1 MTDFFS
7 LLSAPST
14 PRQGLSR
21 RNSCSTFSV
30 STGLASMLNERGI
43 KAVTPSALNTPAG
56 PNYSPTVTPCNSPE
70 GTPPREHSPEP
81 PLLTG
86 LLYSGADM
94 LRRKFVGESPAERTS
109 RLPARNKI
117 LLSRQEK
124 RALRSLRLVEKVE
137 SIGLENIM
145 HTSGHHHPVG
155 ISPLAMGAR
164 SRNASPMTQLTSLK
178 NISHQQRRGDDLYA
192 VDRETIRAVLNK
204 GLSHDSLN
212 SDNMSTDG
220 STTSSIT
227 HPGDSS
233 DSTIEKRLPHSA
245 KTAAAPPAAAAPP
258 TKTAEVTRTPQK
270 SDSRV
275 KQMQR
280 QKSRRSLMANGG
292 QRPDLGTVGVARND
306 PTGTKPRSSN
316 SSSNKLESTKQTQQ
330 FIDDDDQ
337 SSLASEAIVPQQTIA
352 QSFVGS
358 ISSLFFGRKGGLL

>member
-1 MTDFFS
+1 
-7 LLSAPST
+7 
-14 PRQGLSR
+14 
-21 RNSCSTFSV
+21 
-30 STGLASMLNERGI
+30 MLNERGI
-43 KAVTPSALNTPAG
+43 KAVTPSALNTPSG
-56 PNYSPTVTPCNSPE
+56 PNFSPTVTPCNSPE
-70 GTPPREHSPEP
+70 GTPPRENSPEP

-94 LRRKFVGESPAERTS
+94 LRRKFTGGAESAAERTS

-145 HTSGHHHPVG
+145 HSSPHHHSVG
-155 ISPLAMGAR
+155 ISPLAMGSR

-178 NISHQQRRGDDLYA
+178 NMSHQQRRGDDLYA

-212 SDNMSTDG
+212 SDNLSTDG

-227 HPGDSS
+227 HHGDSS
-233 DSTIEKRLPHSA
+233 DTTMEKRVPHSA
-245 KTAAAPPAAAAPP
+245 NTTVNNAVATVASSPPEA
-258 TKTAEVTRTPQK
+258 VRTPQK
-270 SDSRV
+270 TDSRV

-280 QKSRRSLMANGG
+280 QKSRRSLMHGNGG

-306 PTGTKPRSSN
+306 AAGTKARSSN
-316 SSSNKLESTKQTQQ
+316 SSSNKLGNTSTKQTQQ

-337 SSLASEAIVPQQTIA
+337 SSFASEAIVPQQTIT

>member
-1 MTDFFS
+1 
-7 LLSAPST
+7 
-14 PRQGLSR
+14 
-21 RNSCSTFSV
+21 
-30 STGLASMLNERGI
+30 MLNERGI

-86 LLYSGADM
+86 LFYSGADM
-94 LRRKFVGESPAERTS
+94 LRRKFVGGSAVESSAERTS

-137 SIGLENIM
+137 SIGLDNII
-145 HTSGHHHPVG
+145 HSSSHHHPVG
-155 ISPLAMGAR
+155 ISPLAMGSR

-178 NISHQQRRGDDLYA
+178 NIPHQQRRGDDLYA
-192 VDRETIRAVLNK
+192 VDRDTIRAVLNK
-204 GLSHDSLN
+204 GMSHDSLN

-227 HPGDSS
+227 RHGESS
-233 DSTIEKRLPHSA
+233 DSTTEKRVKHSLNS
-245 KTAAAPPAAAAPP
+245 AAEATSTP
-258 TKTAEVTRTPQK
+258 TTSAEATRTPQK
-270 SDSRV
+270 TDSRV

-280 QKSRRSLMANGG
+280 QKSRRSLMHGNGG
-292 QRPDLGTVGVARND
+292 QRPDLGTVGMAA
-306 PTGTKPRSSN
+306 GTKARSSN
-316 SSSNKLESTKQTQQ
+316 ISSNKLGSTTKQTQQ
-330 FIDDDDQ
+330 FIDDDDDQ
-337 SSLASEAIVPQQTIA
+337 SSVASGAHQPHQTIT

>member
-1 MTDFFS
+1 
-7 LLSAPST
+7 
-14 PRQGLSR
+14 
-21 RNSCSTFSV
+21 
-30 STGLASMLNERGI
+30 MLNERGI

-56 PNYSPTVTPCNSPE
+56 PNFSPTVTPCNSPE

-81 PLLTG
+81 SLTG

-94 LRRKFVGESPAERTS
+94 LRRKFVGSSADESSAERSS
-109 RLPARNKI
+109 RLPARNKV

-145 HTSGHHHPVG
+145 HSSSHHHPVG
-155 ISPLAMGAR
+155 ISPLAMGSR

-227 HPGDSS
+227 RHGDSS
-233 DSTIEKRLPHSA
+233 DSATEKRATPSA
-245 KTAAAPPAAAAPP
+245 KTAAAAAAAKATPAAAAS
-258 TKTAEVTRTPQK
+258 AESPRTPQK
-270 SDSRV
+270 TDSRV

-280 QKSRRSLMANGG
+280 QKSRRSLMNGSGG

-306 PTGTKPRSSN
+306 AIGSAKARSSN
-316 SSSNKLESTKQTQQ
+316 SSSNKLGSTTQTQQ
-330 FIDDDDQ
+330 SIDDDDQ
-337 SSLASEAIVPQQTIA
+337 SSVASEAITPQQTIT